1 MALSVQW
8 HFEKV
13 FMETHLLKYSHKN
26 TPFRVGRSF
35 RSWGLN
41 LFSVA
46 QEEGRCPCALTSNR
60 FCGGFPGEGGPK
72 GFDLLSGGCVR
83 FDSQKSEVFLLFFFS
98 SSSFLFQVTY
108 KWLSYTLKVHVNQAK
123 Q

>member
-8 HFEKV
+8 HFKKV
-13 FMETHLLKYSHKN
+13 FIETRLLKYSHKN

-41 LFSVA
+41 LFSIA
-46 QEEGRCPCALTSNR
+46 QKEGGCPRALTSNR
-60 FCGGFPGEGGPK
+60 FCGGFPGEGGLK
-72 GFDLLSGGCVR
+72 GFDLPSGGCVR
-83 FDSQKSEVFLLFFFS
+83 FNSQKSEVFLVFFFFF
-98 SSSFLFQVTY
+98 FLFQVTY